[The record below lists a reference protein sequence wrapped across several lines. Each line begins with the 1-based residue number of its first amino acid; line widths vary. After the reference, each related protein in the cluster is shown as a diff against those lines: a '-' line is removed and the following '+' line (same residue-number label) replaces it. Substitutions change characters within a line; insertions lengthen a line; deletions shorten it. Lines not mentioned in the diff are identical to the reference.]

1 MYVPILFIYYYSPL
15 QIVNCLHEWSLG
27 HLTKTAFIGNR
38 YESVYEAMIC
48 LIEKIEENDYHGDK
62 LQALLKGV
70 AKDGRLV

>member
-1 MYVPILFIYYYSPL
+1 
-15 QIVNCLHEWSLG
+15 
-27 HLTKTAFIGNR
+27 
-38 YESVYEAMIC
+38 MIC